1 MKLQQIEIKNETSV
15 MRLNLKRE
23 EYELLIKM
31 LNNMKLN
38 EDDFKE
44 NGCYDGYES
53 FKDGLFDKLQN
64 VKQIDTSSKRIA
76 TSNAN
81 TAKINKSK
89 NLVDKAVK
97 LLSSSNKK
105 VTIYSVSKESGLSYN
120 TVKKYFV

>member
-1 MKLQQIEIKNETSV
+1 MKLQQAEIKNETSV
-15 MRLNLKRE
+15 LRLNLKRE

-38 EDDFKE
+38 EDDFTE
-44 NGCYDGYES
+44 
-53 FKDGLFDKLQN
+53 DGLFSGYQSIKDDLFTKLQN

-120 TVKKYFV
+120 TVKKYLS